1 MNIRYRPLAVLLP
14 ACLLVPTNGND
25 PDGGAADTT
34 TDTTDPSLAV
44 TESTDVSGGGSCETG
59 ERIFAA
65 DTSTMA
71 YLMDLGVVPVAS
83 AAYEAG
89 FHGPDAPVDGRF
101 PPAFAELGSVDD
113 VVPIDRFEPNI
124 EQIAALEPT
133 LVIGTSTIFTYVP
146 QFETVS
152 DGVRVERYDEDDQD
166 PAQNLLSVAEIV
178 GCAEVGQALVDEL
191 DGRIDALT
199 IDAPD
204 GLTVDVTRWFEAG
217 FDIFLDGF
225 LVQQLGE
232 FGASVPLADTLE
244 PDDDDIRM
252 REVSFERMDLLTAD
266 VLIRL
271 VVPGGEFDETILTT
285 VADHP
290 LYPLIP
296 AVDNDR
302 VIDVDTF
309 AGQGYAGMTALA
321 AELERLVGELQAQTA

>member
-1 MNIRYRPLAVLLP
+1 MTIRYRSLAVLLP
-14 ACLLVPTNGND
+14 ACLLAPTYGSNPNGTD
-25 PDGGAADTT
+25 SSTADTT
-34 TDTTDPSLAV
+34 ATDSEPGAAATGTSAV
-44 TESTDVSGGGSCETG
+44 GSCETS
-59 ERIFAA
+59 ERIVAA

-71 YLMDLGVVPVAS
+71 YLMDLGVVPVAA

-89 FHGPDAPVDGRF
+89 FHGADAPVDGRF

-133 LVIGTSTIFTYVP
+133 LVIGTSTIFTYAP
-146 QFETVS
+146 QFETVT
-152 DGVRVERYDEDDQD
+152 DDVRVERYDEDDQD

-178 GCAEVGQALVDEL
+178 GCAEVGQALADEL
-191 DGRIDALT
+191 DGRIDALS

-204 GLTVDVTRWFEAG
+204 GVTVDVTRWFEAG

-225 LVQQLGE
+225 FVQKLE
-232 FGASVPLADTLE
+232 DFGATVLLAETLE
-244 PDDDDIRM
+244 PDEDDIRM

-271 VVPGGEFDETILTT
+271 VVPGGEYDETILAAL
-285 VADHP
+285 ADQP

-296 AVDNDR
+296 AVENDR

-321 AELERLVGELQAQTA
+321 AELERLVGELQALTD